1 MLAESA
7 PVVRPAVGG
16 KSVELVSQ
24 ALLITAV
31 PAALGPHDYGTLALM
46 LGVATVAS
54 SGLALGGPAAVSLVV
69 GAAPAAAAWPRP
81 RAGAPGLAWRQ
92 LAVLVAWAIALAVGA
107 PPAAATLLA
116 LAAALDGAATTAA
129 QATLAVGQP
138 WGFALRWPVQ
148 NLALVVAALALRPS
162 SAATAAATLVM
173 ATAAA
178 AAFTGAG
185 AIRLLPGKAAAG
197 VSAGALAW
205 RLGLAGALAQLQQ
218 RGAVPVAAALG
229 VSSVQTGC
237 AAVAVGAAVAL
248 ITAVVQVFQ
257 IELPVAARRVA
268 AGHAAAVR
276 DRGMRLALGAVGG
289 GAALAL
295 AGVLAGPPLI
305 DAVLGDDFG
314 SAGDALGPALAAVPL
329 APLAAL
335 GANQAL
341 LGGPRDDTGA
351 AGRGRGGGVRRRRCA
366 APLRRQRRHGR
377 RAGDAGGRGRRR
389 GCRSGLRAPAGACD
403 DRRGA
408 RGRVGVG
415 DRRAGRLGRPQPS
428 HAVDVGQLDVQQRGH
443 GRGDVHVPSTPRRRR
458 ARRRARARRAA
469 KPRSRRG
476 WRTDRWRRPARPGA
490 GRRRAGATRRVDGGR
505 RLGSHSTS
513 RSGKRAASGPSPT
526 TSAASCT
533 AATLRAPPGRS
544 AKLHSPSRRRATSA
558 GTSAGSTQPV
568 ALAGRAR

>member
-1 MLAESA
+1 M
-7 PVVRPAVGG
+7 RPAVGG
-16 KSVELVSQ
+16 KSVELLSQ

-69 GAAPAAAAWPRP
+69 GAAPPERRVATA
-81 RAGAPGLAWRQ
+81 RALALRGLAWRQ
-92 LAVLVAWAIALAVGA
+92 LAVLAAWVVALAVGA
-107 PPAAATLLA
+107 PPDAATLLA

-148 NLALVVAALALRPS
+148 NLALVVAALALRPG
-162 SAATAAATLVM
+162 SAAAAAATLAV

-178 AAFTGAG
+178 AAFTGAA

-248 ITAVVQVFQ
+248 ITAVVQVFL
-257 IELPVAARRVA
+257 IELPGAARRVA
-268 AGHAAAVR
+268 AGHAPAVR
-276 DRGMRLALGAVGG
+276 SRGMRLALGAVGG

-295 AGVLAGPPLI
+295 AGVLVGPPLI
-305 DAVLGDDFG
+305 DAVLGDDFA

-341 LGGPRDDTGA
+341 LGGRATTRLLLAGTGA
-351 AGRGRGGGVRRRRCA
+351 AAFGVAAVLLLSGGS
-366 APLRRQRRHGR
+366 
-377 RAGDAGGRGRRR
+377 DA
-389 GCRSGLRAPAGACD
+389 
-403 DRRGA
+403 
-408 RGRVGVG
+408 
-415 DRRAGRLGRPQPS
+415 
-428 HAVDVGQLDVQQRGH
+428 
-443 GRGDVHVPSTPRRRR
+443 
-458 ARRRARARRAA
+458 
-469 KPRSRRG
+469 
-476 WRTDRWRRPARPGA
+476 TD
-490 GRRRAGATRRVDGGR
+490 
-505 RLGSHSTS
+505 
-513 RSGKRAASGPSPT
+513 
-526 TSAASCT
+526 
-533 AATLRAPPGRS
+533 
-544 AKLHSPSRRRATSA
+544 
-558 GTSAGSTQPV
+558 V
-568 ALAGRAR
+568 ALATLAGAAVAAAAGAAYARPPAGVAIGAALAAAAVWGIGALVA